1 MDIRFLIKVL
11 LTATVV
17 VGISEVAKRST
28 AMGSILAALPLTSLL
43 ALTWLY
49 LDTKDRGKVE
59 DLSMGIFWAV
69 IPSLIFFVLLATL
82 MRTNLPFGVAMLIA
96 AAVTVVAYLVY
107 VIVLKRFG
115 ITF

>member
-1 MDIRFLIKVL
+1 
-11 LTATVV
+11 
-17 VGISEVAKRST
+17 
-28 AMGSILAALPLTSLL
+28 
-43 ALTWLY
+43 
-49 LDTKDRGKVE
+49 
-59 DLSMGIFWAV
+59 MGIFWAV
-69 IPSLIFFVLLATL
+69 IPSLIFFVLLAIL